1 MALSTATHPAMLRKP
16 PAGAMLPLLLIFI
29 CGVAVGA
36 LAMSFVIHGTIH
48 RNANPADS
56 WNKVTVLKWK
66 KELNLTEVQQREL
79 KTTLDDFQKYYDNV
93 LTDGKDRILAILD
106 ESQRRKF
113 DRMLQERRHP

>member
-1 MALSTATHPAMLRKP
+1 MLRKP